1 MLLNGCF
8 FLDWIYYVFDVNI
21 WSYFVGCKIY
31 MFFVY
36 LFIDFSNWILVV
48 VIVDCCIVVCCLLK
62 VRIYDYFW
70 ICKVIV
76 VFIFIVMIV
85 LNFYLFWNMEFIN
98 EEEFC
103 NEVNYFILYVWLW
116 IDFFVFCV
124 LLFLI
129 MFVCNVLFLKVIVKF
144 RRKVILFGDLR
155 IFFVVSL
162 REVNMFER
170 RFLYL
175 MRMFFIVSF
184 VFFGLIFLIII
195 VELFWFIF
203 VNDIF
208 EVKVFV
214 KYKLVWIVGNMF

>member
-1 MLLNGCF
+1 
-8 FLDWIYYVFDVNI
+8 
-21 WSYFVGCKIY
+21 

-62 VRIYDYFW
+62 VRFYDYFW

-85 LNFYLFWNMEFIN
+85 LNLYLFWNMEFIN

>member
-1 MLLNGCF
+1 
-8 FLDWIYYVFDVNI
+8 
-21 WSYFVGCKIY
+21 

-85 LNFYLFWNMEFIN
+85 LNLYLFWNMEFIN

>member
-8 FLDWIYYVFDVNI
+8 FLDWIYYVFSVNI

-62 VRIYDYFW
+62 VRFYDYFW

-85 LNFYLFWNMEFIN
+85 LNLYLFWNMEFID

-162 REVNMFER
+162 REVNMFVR
-170 RFLYL
+170 RFL
-175 MRMFFIVSF
+175 
-184 VFFGLIFLIII
+184 
-195 VELFWFIF
+195 
-203 VNDIF
+203 
-208 EVKVFV
+208 
-214 KYKLVWIVGNMF
+214 

>member
-1 MLLNGCF
+1 
-8 FLDWIYYVFDVNI
+8 
-21 WSYFVGCKIY
+21 
-31 MFFVY
+31 
-36 LFIDFSNWILVV
+36 
-48 VIVDCCIVVCCLLK
+48 
-62 VRIYDYFW
+62 
-70 ICKVIV
+70 
-76 VFIFIVMIV
+76 MIV

-195 VELFWFIF
+195 VELF
-203 VNDIF
+203 
-208 EVKVFV
+208 
-214 KYKLVWIVGNMF
+214 

>member
-1 MLLNGCF
+1 
-8 FLDWIYYVFDVNI
+8 
-21 WSYFVGCKIY
+21 

-85 LNFYLFWNMEFIN
+85 LNLYLFWNMEFID